1 LPSNSTAGLLLFEN
15 VWATQFKEDL
25 LEMNAEVIDMGRI
38 PPENIQKVEKDLAK
52 RGD

>member
-1 LPSNSTAGLLLFEN
+1 
-15 VWATQFKEDL
+15 
-25 LEMNAEVIDMGRI
+25 MNAEVIDTGRI